1 MNSTKSKTLIMQTSV
16 PSTNPQNA
24 PDSTNTIVSQ
34 YETWCKELKCS
45 IQEKTKYNFIAR
57 SEKIEAIV
65 NHIISSHSLKVKS
78 FVLSNSEKL
87 VMLNNI
93 KNEIS
98 KWKGVDIDSCKSQ
111 HKTYKQYRATSKNW
125 FNQNKSRI
133 YGDHFFAPLIF
144 DYIFKYCMELC
155 ISNNNM
161 KICIFIEIFDA
172 ILTENIQFPMC
183 RSQPLLLYQSLIQ
196 SNKFKNK
203 CKDFLVNY
211 NIQ

>member
-1 MNSTKSKTLIMQTSV
+1 MIMQTTA
-16 PSTNPQNA
+16 PSTNIIP
-24 PDSTNTIVSQ
+24 VE
-34 YETWCKELKCS
+34 YKTWYNELKS
-45 IQEKTKYNFIAR
+45 SMLEKSKYNFVGRA
-57 SEKIEAIV
+57 EKIEAMV
-65 NHIISSHSLKVKS
+65 NYIISLHSLKVKS
-78 FVLSNSEKL
+78 FVFSESEKHI
-87 VMLNNI
+87 MLNNI
-93 KNEIS
+93 ENEIN

-111 HKTYKQYRATSKNW
+111 HKTYKQYAVISKNW
-125 FNQNKSRI
+125 FNQNKARI